1 MHLLGAISNAVA
13 KFRRFS
19 WFSTKT
25 YGPKRCQDQAF

>member
-25 YGPKRCQDQAF
+25 DGHKRYQNQAF